1 MPSIES
7 VIQEYLE
14 NYCNENEIFK
24 AAYSK
29 KGRTIEKCIAYIV
42 EQASKE
48 QRVNNC
54 AMVENAKVFHWAR
67 EYYENEE
74 DIAEPKI
81 TKAKQVEI
89 KTVEEPKAT
98 KPKKKKAKEVKEEN
112 RISLFDL
119 EMI

>member
-1 MPSIES
+1 MPSIEEK
-7 VIQEYLE
+7 IQEYLE
-14 NYCNENEIFK
+14 NYCKENEAFK

-29 KGRTIEKCIAYIV
+29 KDRTIEKCIAYIV
-42 EQASKE
+42 DQASKE

-54 AMVENAKVFHWAR
+54 AVVDDAKVFHWAR
-67 EYYENEE
+67 EYYENEN
-74 DIAEPKI
+74 DIEEPKI

-89 KTVEEPKAT
+89 KAVEEPKAT
-98 KPKKKKAKEVKEEN
+98 KPKEKKVKEVKEEN